1 MIEVWYIR
9 HGESEANAGQATE
22 TPEAIGLTKLG
33 KEQADKVSIAFEKV
47 PNLIITS
54 KYKRAIQTAQ
64 PTAQRFRDI
73 AVETWPVHEF
83 TYLSPAKLGN
93 TTQQERKPLSQ
104 AYWEKCDPAFI
115 HGEGAESFER
125 FISRVKNL
133 QEQIIN
139 TDNKFV
145 AVFCHGF
152 VIKTLLWANLLGTF
166 KTSSEYMRN
175 FYSFHN
181 SFDFPN
187 CGIIKAEYQFAKKLY
202 SGIITD
208 HLN

>member
-22 TPEAIGLTKLG
+22 TPESIGLTELG
-33 KEQADKVSIAFEKV
+33 KEQAGKVSIAFEQA
-47 PNLIITS
+47 PNLIVTS
-54 KYKRAIQTAQ
+54 KYKRAVQTAQ
-64 PTAQRFRDI
+64 PTVQRFPAI
-73 AVETWPVHEF
+73 AIETWPVHEF
-83 TYLSPAKLGN
+83 TYLSPVKLGN

-104 AYWEKCDPAFI
+104 AYWEKCDPTFI
-115 HGEGAESFER
+115 HGEGAESFES

-133 QEQIIN
+133 QERMTYI
-139 TDNKFV
+139 DYAFA

-152 VIKTLLWANLLGTF
+152 VIKALLWANLLGTF
-166 KTSSEYMRN
+166 KTSPEYMKN
-175 FYSFHN
+175 FYSFHK